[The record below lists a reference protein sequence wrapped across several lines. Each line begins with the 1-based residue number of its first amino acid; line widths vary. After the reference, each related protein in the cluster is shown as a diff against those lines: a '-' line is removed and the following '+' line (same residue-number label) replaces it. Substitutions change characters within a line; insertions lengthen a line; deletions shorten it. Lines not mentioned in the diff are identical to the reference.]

1 LGYTLVDTKVTV
13 LDGSAHVKDSNE
25 MAFRI
30 AAAEALRMALR
41 RASPVLLEPVMKVDL
56 ATPMEHQGDLL
67 GDLTSRR
74 AKITQV
80 ENRVLG
86 AEISAE
92 VPLRELWG
100 YANAI
105 RSLSRGRAAYS
116 MTPAH
121 FQQVPT
127 TVANELLEQ
136 AA

>member
-1 LGYTLVDTKVTV
+1 ML
-13 LDGSAHVKDSNE
+13 
-25 MAFRI
+25 
-30 AAAEALRMALR
+30 LRVHA
-41 RASPVLLEPVMKVDL
+41 VEL
-56 ATPMEHQGDLL
+56 ATPLEHQGDLL

-105 RSLSRGRAAYS
+105 VFPGSFSPDRQEIEDQPRLASRAS
-116 MTPAH
+116 PSWTSI
-121 FQQVPT
+121 FSSV
-127 TVANELLEQ
+127 
-136 AA
+136 